1 VSEIISE
8 QSAWKIAREF
18 ASELRSLLSDQLQ
31 GVAVIGSL
39 GGGYYRPGVS
49 DIDTLIV
56 LSDGPD
62 RDERKTIKTVKDQFL
77 SDYQIPKG
85 LGAITLESRELCAP
99 FDPEKELVVE
109 IIRLKEQGQV
119 IDGIIDMEAIP
130 FPSDADFLAY
140 ANVFYPW
147 LRREYID
154 QRPED
159 SKTEHALV
167 NTILYELRLLVWH
180 RTRIH
185 AFDKRTVISHVL
197 KKHFP
202 NDLGERLRSVQAYI
216 DGENPHNDVDQL
228 KKLSEDIS
236 AVVRDQVPLR

>member
-1 VSEIISE
+1 MKMIILLQIE
-8 QSAWKIAREF
+8 KFKIYLIQMNGVILSMYSYYLF
-18 ASELRSLLSDQLQ
+18 SFYLLISW
-31 GVAVIGSL
+31 
-39 GGGYYRPGVS
+39 
-49 DIDTLIV
+49 
-56 LSDGPD
+56 
-62 RDERKTIKTVKDQFL
+62 IKW
-77 SDYQIPKG
+77 
-85 LGAITLESRELCAP
+85 
-99 FDPEKELVVE
+99 EK
-109 IIRLKEQGQV
+109 
-119 IDGIIDMEAIP
+119 
-130 FPSDADFLAY
+130 S
-140 ANVFYPW
+140 
-147 LRREYID
+147 